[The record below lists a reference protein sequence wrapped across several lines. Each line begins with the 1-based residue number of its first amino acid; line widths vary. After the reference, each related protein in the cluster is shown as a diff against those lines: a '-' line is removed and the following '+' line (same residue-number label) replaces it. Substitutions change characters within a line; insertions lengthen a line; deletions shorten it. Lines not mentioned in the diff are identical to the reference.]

1 MAYYFQRER
10 DLEDVI
16 GSGSIVEFDVP
27 ITVSVTG
34 DEPPS
39 DDFNYNADG
48 SVDFLRP
55 GVYTIFWFV
64 AQMTGLA
71 TDGEAFGLKKFD
83 YNGEVLDWMS
93 LAGAVSH
100 SKISSSFGF
109 GTVDVT
115 AEELESFEKV
125 TVALFNVSNND
136 AKLTSHAHTKSG
148 ILITGQDDLT
158 LKLRIEEL
166 ESRVATLE
174 RSVTELYEQ
183 VYCIEEFIRLST
195 VTEMW
200 SPTIELSG
208 SGAAVIYSG
217 VTYNFWG
224 IGALDHQQTL
234 NNMTTYYLITSDQ
247 YTNLTYYQGE
257 ATIGTL
263 WIETPFG
270 ENYALPIRF
279 DDTGIYFTPNTQLTN
294 LPIGTTFKFTQSLI
308 LVSPD
313 GL

>member
-10 DLEDVI
+10 NLEDVI
-16 GSGSIVEFDVP
+16 SNGSIVKFNTP
-27 ITVSVTG
+27 ITVSES
-34 DEPPS
+34 DIEPS
-39 DDFNYNADG
+39 TDDFNYNDDG
-48 SVDFLRP
+48 TIDILRP
-55 GVYTIFWFV
+55 GVYIIFWFV

-71 TDGEAFGLKKFD
+71 TDGEAFGLKKFNYD
-83 YNGEVLDWMS
+83 EQILEWVP

-100 SKISSSFGF
+100 VKISSTFGF

-115 AEELESFEKV
+115 DAEIETFEKV

-136 AKLTSHAHTKSG
+136 AKLTSHAHAKSG

-158 LKLRIEEL
+158 LKKRIEEL
-166 ESRVATLE
+166 ESRVTYLE
-174 RSVTELYEQ
+174 KSVTELYEQ

-224 IGALDHQQTL
+224 TGALDHQQTL

-279 DDTGIYFTPNTQLTN
+279 DNTGIYFTPNIQLTN